1 MPVFAKAPEVRLI
14 TRLSKFNC
22 FEVFY
27 LNQIIYKL
35 LYDYKQHSNHAEAAV
50 AAPSAVRS
58 PKIQSPPRPSPS
70 DQAKASDFL

>member
-35 LYDYKQHSNHAEAAV
+35 LYDYK
-50 AAPSAVRS
+50 
-58 PKIQSPPRPSPS
+58 
-70 DQAKASDFL
+70 